1 MTVILVAGAIY
12 VGLIVLVLALVR
24 AAAGRDRDERAWLD
38 RQGHPAQDRVQDLGS
53 TRVRG
58 GLGTDGPATRGP
70 GSGGPRPSGP
80 RTLMV
85 VRHPSSGLRP
95 VVVDVTPRGPAG
107 SQAEASDPA

>member
-38 RQGHPAQDRVQDLGS
+38 RQGHPAQDQVQDLGS
-53 TRVRG
+53 TQVRG
-58 GLGTDGPATRGP
+58 GPR
-70 GSGGPRPSGP
+70 SGGPGTGGPGTGGP
-80 RTLMV
+80 RSLMV

-95 VVVDVTPRGPAG
+95 VIVDVTPRGRAG
-107 SQAEASDPA
+107 SQAEASDSA